1 MSDPNPNSIPTRTV
15 SPSSIGVTGPGGF
28 ETIAEPARAPA
39 AVAYIGE
46 YALLGEL
53 GRGGMGVVYRA
64 EDPHLRREV
73 ALKAMLPQFAD
84 NPDAKAR
91 FLREARAQAKV
102 EHDHV
107 AAIFQVSGHD
117 GLPYLVMPLLKGM
130 TLQAALK
137 ANPRPPFAEVIRIG
151 REVAE
156 GLAAAHEQGLVHRD
170 IKPANVWLEGKK
182 LRVKILDF
190 GLARAAINADAAGET
205 DGPVTREGGVVGTP
219 QYMSPEQARGESV
232 DGRTDLFSLG
242 VVLYQM
248 TTGELPFRGAN
259 TLAILTA
266 LAVGNAPPPMT
277 VNPAVPPALSDFVMR
292 LLAKDRADRPPTAE
306 NVAEELNAIA
316 SGLANTARVVALDS
330 RPPIAL
336 AQVGTDPFAVLDGT
350 NENASPALTPVP
362 TPRSGAD
369 RTDAATKRRG
379 VPTWALAGGV
389 LLTVAGLVG
398 LVASQL
404 GKKPADVVRTD
415 DSKANQ
421 APPPVPPDSK
431 GALPTTETVLFG
443 GKDLS
448 QWQSLFSG
456 EPMWTVRDG
465 YAEGVAGGENIVSK
479 ELFGDHEVRLE
490 YWLPPGVEVN
500 SGVYLQACYE
510 IQILDDA
517 GKPPG
522 TDTSGA
528 LYDVAAPRVN
538 ASKPAGQWQTLDIT
552 FTAPRGKASG
562 RVSVVHNGVKVLDA
576 AEVTEP
582 TLLASPEL
590 RKGDRGPLMLENSQ
604 QVRFR
609 NIRVRPRE

>member
-1 MSDPNPNSIPTRTV
+1 MSEPNPNSIPTRTV
-15 SPSSIGVTGPGGF
+15 SPSSIGMTTPSGF
-28 ETIAEPARAPA
+28 ETIAEPAKAPA

-46 YALLGEL
+46 YVLLSEL

-73 ALKAMLPQFAD
+73 ALKVMLPQFAT

-91 FLREARAQAKV
+91 FIREARAQAKV

-130 TLQAALK
+130 TLQAAMK
-137 ANPRPPFAEVIRIG
+137 ANPRPPFTEVIRIG

-156 GLAAAHEQGLVHRD
+156 GLAAAHEKGLVHRD
-170 IKPANVWLEGKK
+170 IKPANIWLEGKK

-190 GLARAAINADAAGET
+190 GLARTAINPDAAEGT
-205 DGPVTREGGVVGTP
+205 DGPVTREGALIGTP

-242 VVLYQM
+242 VMLYQM

-266 LAVGNAPPPMT
+266 LAVGNAPPPLT
-277 VNPAVPPALSDFVMR
+277 VNPAVPPALSNFVMR

-306 NVAEELNAIA
+306 KVAEELHAIA
-316 SGLANTARVVALDS
+316 SGLANAVRVVALDS

-336 AQVGTDPFAVLDGT
+336 AQVGTDPFAELDGT
-350 NENASPALTPVP
+350 NENVAAAP
-362 TPRSGAD
+362 TPTSEAE
-369 RTDAATKRRG
+369 RTDVATKRRG
-379 VPTWALAGGV
+379 FPMWALAGGV
-389 LLTVAGLVG
+389 LLVIAGVVG
-398 LVASQL
+398 FLGSQL
-404 GKKPADVVRTD
+404 GNQPADVVQND
-415 DSKANQ
+415 DSRAKQ
-421 APPPVPPDSK
+421 ALPPVSPKSK
-431 GALPTTETVLFG
+431 DALPTTDTVLFG

-456 EPMWTVRDG
+456 EPMWTVKDG
-465 YAEGVAGGENIVSK
+465 YAEGVEGGENIVSK
-479 ELFGDHEVRLE
+479 ELFGDHEAHLE

-517 GKPPG
+517 GKPPAV
-522 TDTSGA
+522 DTSGA

-538 ASKPAGQWQTLDIT
+538 ASKPAGEWQTLDIT
-552 FTAPRGKASG
+552 FTAPRGTASG

-582 TLLASPEL
+582 TLLSSPQL

-609 NIRVRPRE
+609 NIRVRPRG